1 MINIFLSDVPN
12 GICKEVVCK
21 LITVETPVMNPY
33 RLTFR
38 AAPKKS
44 LKHLSQDKTQLKKRL
59 AGHSDM
65 QMRTAAN
72 KCGSQTSGLWSI
84 QVHVTPASLNRR
96 HERVTLQERV
106 SLESQ
111 PSHMKKGV
119 LKNSAQNSM
128 QIRKNS
134 RNLCHLSPIILLI
147 TSHCERLPLS
157 TGSLIIH
164 CICPHFPQ
172 SNQ

>member
-1 MINIFLSDVPN
+1 
-12 GICKEVVCK
+12 
-21 LITVETPVMNPY
+21 
-33 RLTFR
+33 
-38 AAPKKS
+38 
-44 LKHLSQDKTQLKKRL
+44 
-59 AGHSDM
+59 M

-72 KCGSQTSGLWSI
+72 ESGSQTSGLWSL

-96 HERVTLQERV
+96 HERVMLQERV

-119 LKNSAQNSM
+119 LKNSAQNGM
-128 QIRKNS
+128 QVRKNS
-134 RNLCHLSPIILLI
+134 RNLCHLPPIILLI

-157 TGSLIIH
+157 TGSLIIC

-172 SNQ
+172 CNQQLLPAAAAAILGQQGAGHSESVPSRSVWGFYCSRESQIFPSGLSSCTM